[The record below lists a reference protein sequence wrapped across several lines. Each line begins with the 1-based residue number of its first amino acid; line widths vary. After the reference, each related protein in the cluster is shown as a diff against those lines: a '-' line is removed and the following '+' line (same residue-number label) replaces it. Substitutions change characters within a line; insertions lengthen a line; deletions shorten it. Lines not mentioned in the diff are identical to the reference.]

1 MVAKTQPKR
10 QQRPA
15 QSQRRQPGI
24 EAKMRPL
31 PEAIKSEYHSGY
43 KLASKAA
50 IITGGDSGI
59 GRAVA
64 VAFAHACASAIE
76 RADLNGKKT

>member
-31 PEAIKSEYHSGY
+31 PEVVKSEYHPGY
-43 KLASKAA
+43 KLAGKAA
-50 IITGGDSGI
+50 LITGGDSGI

-64 VAFAHACASAIE
+64 VALSKE
-76 RADLNGKKT
+76 NLEK